1 MAEVVVS
8 SKYQI
13 VLPREIR
20 NLLGIKKG
28 QRLHIIAEEGGIR
41 LVPAR
46 PLNELRGFLKG
57 MEAGVE
63 RDEEDRL

>member
-13 VLPREIR
+13 VLPREVR
-20 NLLGIKKG
+20 NFLGIKKG
-28 QRLHIIAEEGGIR
+28 QKLHVIVDEGGIR

-57 MEAGVE
+57 MDVSVE
-63 RDEEDRL
+63 RDEEDRI